1 MKSTLRLILILLALT
16 LFFSG
21 TTLLWA
27 NPPVTS
33 SFQAGALLAQ
43 ASEEPEEEDTEP
55 DEEDED
61 DEELQKVL
69 KLSLQGY
76 EVEEEDLYG
85 APSAIPRR

>member
-1 MKSTLRLILILLALT
+1 MLAYIKKQSLLEQEHRNRGMARAA
-16 LFFSG
+16 
-21 TTLLWA
+21 TT
-27 NPPVTS
+27 
-33 SFQAGALLAQ
+33 
-43 ASEEPEEEDTEP
+43 
-55 DEEDED
+55 EDED

>member
-61 DEELQKVL
+61 MKRGRMILTT
-69 KLSLQGY
+69 SL
-76 EVEEEDLYG
+76 
-85 APSAIPRR
+85 AILPNRRFLIL